1 VTGDIAH
8 CGLEYSYWAIVE
20 KAQVYCNHLPGQSG
34 YNKVV
39 AIDLE
44 YLGTLQDMDKYS
56 KSIAT
61 TLLQPLGPCH
71 LPR

>member
-1 VTGDIAH
+1 
-8 CGLEYSYWAIVE
+8 LEYSYWAID
-20 KAQVYCNHLPGQSG
+20 KFIATTCPGKWMGQVASG

-44 YLGTLQDMDKYS
+44 YLHYKEWTNNS

-61 TLLQPLGPCH
+61 TLLQPLGP
-71 LPR
+71 